1 MKELRGKVAVITG
14 AGSGIGRALALACAK
29 EGMSVA
35 LADIDEPGMAETVRL
50 LEPSNAAVLT
60 QRCNVAESTEVESLA
75 AAAWKRFGATHLVFN
90 NAGVGVA
97 GPMWTTTLNDW
108 EWTLGINLMG
118 VVHGVR
124 SFVPRM
130 LEAKLEGRIVNT
142 ASAAGLTSVPGS
154 SVYCVTKHAV
164 VTMSECLAHELD
176 LVEASLGVSVLCPAF
191 VPTGIADSQ
200 RNRPSA
206 LGERN
211 PLAAKYE
218 EFTRKAVQAGR
229 LSADD
234 VARITLEG
242 VRAGRFYILPHP
254 KIKNA
259 VETRMR
265 DILDDRAPTNVVRE
279 FIKA

>member
-1 MKELRGKVAVITG
+1 MELRGKVAVVTG
-14 AGSGIGRALALACAK
+14 AGSGIGRALALACAN
-29 EGMSVA
+29 EGMSLV
-35 LADIDEPGMAETVRL
+35 LADIDEPGMAETVRQ
-50 LEPSNAAVLT
+50 LEPSKAAVLV
-60 QRCNVAESTEVESLA
+60 QRCDVADSDAVEALA
-75 AAAWKRFGATHLVFN
+75 VAAWKRFGATHVVFN

-97 GPMWTTTLNDW
+97 GPLWTTTLDDW
-108 EWTLGINLMG
+108 KWTLGINLMG
-118 VVHGVR
+118 VVHGIR

-164 VTMSECLAHELD
+164 VTMSECLAHEL
-176 LVEASLGVSVLCPAF
+176 EMAQATIGVSVLCPAF
-191 VPTGIADSQ
+191 VPTGIAESQ
-200 RNRPSA
+200 RNRPA
-206 LGERN
+206 ELGDKN
-211 PLAAKYE
+211 PLAARYE

-229 LSADD
+229 LTADD
-234 VARITLEG
+234 VARVTLEA

-265 DILDDRAPTNVVRE
+265 DILDERAPTNVVRE
-279 FIKA
+279 FLKA